1 MIRGQPL
8 IARQCEDLVVIHDG
22 VEGLNPYRIN
32 VAIEKNPLW
41 SISLEVGDVPH
52 DARKQAVLPLL
63 VLRGG
68 VICQFWMQ

>member
-1 MIRGQPL
+1 MRGPPL
-8 IARQCEDLVVIHDG
+8 IARKCEDLVVIHDG
-22 VEGLNPYRIN
+22 VQGLNPHRID

-68 VICQFWMQ
+68 EICHFWMQ